1 MNSDYKP
8 FKQPKSTA
16 QLKRKLWKEFSRYIR
31 QRDKGVCFTCGK
43 QDEWKNTDAG
53 HFIEK
58 SIGGANLYFDEQN
71 VHCQCTK
78 CNRYLSGNLGQYAMR
93 LQWKYGHG
101 ILERLEAKK
110 KSSRNYSYGEFNLLI
125 KHYKALNESFGTTSA
140 QGNKRRAA

>member
-1 MNSDYKP
+1 MNPDYQP
-8 FKQPKSTA
+8 FKKPKTIA
-16 QLKRKLWKEFSRYIR
+16 QLKRKLWKEFSVFIR

-43 QDEWKNTDAG
+43 IDDWKNTDAG
-53 HFIEK
+53 HYIDK

-93 LQWKYGHG
+93 LQWKYGAG

-110 KSSRNYSYGEFNLLI
+110 KGSRPYSHGEMTILINY
-125 KHYKALNESFGTTSA
+125 YKKLNGGGLPNEG
-140 QGNKRRAA
+140 